1 MSHVQVQ
8 KTRPMNSSELT
19 ELLKR
24 RVQAAQSKPAV
35 KVQAASEV
43 TERVRKEAAQTLA
56 ITKTWGK
63 YNFYNGNSAENVTE
77 VIAGRSYA
85 ASTQNAQVKTA
96 TLAGC
101 DPFPNIPVQRDMLC
115 SHPLPGSFNAVRCYV
130 PAGVPAA
137 KINQRCGAL
146 LPQALQK

>member
-24 RVQAAQSKPAV
+24 RVQAGQSKPAI

-43 TERVRKEAAQTLA
+43 TERVRKQASQSLA
-56 ITKTWGK
+56 ITQTNGK

-85 ASTQNAQVKTA
+85 ASVQYAEVKRGSVSCCEP
-96 TLAGC
+96 L
-101 DPFPNIPVQRDMLC
+101 PNIPVQRDMVC
-115 SHPLPGSFNAVRCYV
+115 THPIPGSSNAVRCYI
-130 PAGVPAA
+130 PAGVPAS
-137 KINQRCGAL
+137 KVHLTCGTL
-146 LPQALQK
+146 LPQTIQK